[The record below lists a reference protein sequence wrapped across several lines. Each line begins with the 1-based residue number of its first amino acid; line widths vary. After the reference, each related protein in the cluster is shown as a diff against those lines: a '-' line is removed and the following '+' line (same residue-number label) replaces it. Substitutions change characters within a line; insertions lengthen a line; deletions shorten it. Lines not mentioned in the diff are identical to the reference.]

1 MAGGYPGINEIL
13 CLLLLGVPVEAGLVE
28 EVDEPLPLVPPA
40 FVGEVAGAG
49 TVFFALAS
57 AGKKRIS
64 IDMSIKTNIL
74 SIN

>member
-1 MAGGYPGINEIL
+1 MHGSVGNGVGCDVGSGEGSGVVHGVGSGAGS
-13 CLLLLGVPVEAGLVE
+13 GVGR
-28 EVDEPLPLVPPA
+28 
-40 FVGEVAGAG
+40 EVAGAG